1 MLLFYKLCF
10 DFTNPPNLYSI
21 LWFQL
26 IICWLNIR
34 NFYLFDHLFYKFRQK
49 SHCYVNNSKVIISRA
64 VSGMSVGLSDG
75 RNRYSNVTDQRNAH
89 RPWSQ
94 LIVLI
99 WGSELSGL
107 SLERERRVMDHN
119 KGFSLTYLRSE
130 CRHVYDWRLMLESL
144 VMEGKLFLCKKNQ
157 QFKLLHR
164 TLTWRTG
171 SVNCAINVAISM
183 FVHYDKGYNLQ
194 VRDLTT
200 LSRLAGK
207 DLRKIE
213 IWLF

>member
-1 MLLFYKLCF
+1 MISP
-10 DFTNPPNLYSI
+10 PPNLYSI

-75 RNRYSNVTDQRNAH
+75 RNRYSNITDQRNAH
-89 RPWSQ
+89 RPRSQ

-144 VMEGKLFLCKKNQ
+144 VMEGKLFLCKKISSLNCC
-157 QFKLLHR
+157 
-164 TLTWRTG
+164 TG
-171 SVNCAINVAISM
+171 RWPGEQEVWTVLSM
-183 FVHYDKGYNLQ
+183 LPSQCLYIMTRVIICRSGLI
-194 VRDLTT
+194 T